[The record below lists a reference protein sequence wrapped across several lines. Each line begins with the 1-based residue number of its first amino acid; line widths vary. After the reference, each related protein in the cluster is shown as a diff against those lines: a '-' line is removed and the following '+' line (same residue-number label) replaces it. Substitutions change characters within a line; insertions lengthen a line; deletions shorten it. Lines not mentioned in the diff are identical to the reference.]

1 MRLISNCQSVSESG
15 IGVFQIFSKSSNT
28 SDTSD
33 TLNIR
38 KTRKTRNTRNIHNTR
53 DTGNTSNTSN
63 TFVNRLS
70 SYFSNKFMR
79 DKINFQ
85 ISPPYVENKT
95 KS

>member
-15 IGVFQIFSKSSNT
+15 IGVFFLQIFSKSSNT
-28 SDTSD
+28 SDTLS
-33 TLNIR
+33 IR
-38 KTRKTRNTRNIHNTR
+38 KTRKTRNTHNIHNTR

-63 TFVNRLS
+63 TFVSRHS
-70 SYFSNKFMR
+70 SYFSNKSMR
-79 DKINFQ
+79 DKRNFL